1 MTAQQ
6 AAVSAVLDC
15 DCCIVGYCRQ
25 AFQGHCAVR
34 PERVWHAVLLGVE
47 PGIRE
52 TGLCQ
57 PVGGK
62 IFMHFTHKLSQALQ
76 DLFGCGVE

>member
-1 MTAQQ
+1 
-6 AAVSAVLDC
+6 
-15 DCCIVGYCRQ
+15 
-25 AFQGHCAVR
+25 
-34 PERVWHAVLLGVE
+34 VWHAVLLGVE